1 MAGQPT
7 TWPTVLRQL
16 LTGSDLSDEQA
27 RWALDTVLAGNATEA
42 QIAGFLI
49 ALRAK
54 GESAAEVNVFVEVM
68 LAKANIVRTDR
79 LVLDV
84 VGTGG
89 DHSNSVNISTMSAL
103 VAAAAGAPI
112 VKHGNRA
119 ASSATGTA
127 DVLEELGVRIAL
139 APEAVAACASEV
151 GIGFCFA
158 PAHHPAARFAAQ
170 VRRDLGVPTIFN
182 TLGPLMNP
190 ALAEAALVGCADAAR
205 APLMAQVLDDR
216 GVAAIVV
223 RGEDGMDEISLAG
236 PTRVWDATAK
246 GVVESV
252 ISPQDVGIAP
262 QEASLLVG
270 GDRVRNAELLRK
282 ALAAPDASADAD
294 VDAAQVAAIRDA
306 IRLNASAALV
316 AYEAGLAR
324 RPTADAPLS
333 DRMKGQLPRVE
344 AVLADGSAL
353 QVLDRWARFTGTFAD

>member
-1 MAGQPT
+1 MAGED
-7 TWPTVLRQL
+7 L
-16 LTGSDLSDEQA
+16 LDDQA
-27 RWALDTVLAGNATEA
+27 RWAMETVLAGNATEA
-42 QIAGFLI
+42 QIAGFLV

-54 GESAAEVNVFVEVM
+54 GESAAEVGTFVDVM
-68 LAKANIVRTDR
+68 LAKANIVEIDR
-79 LVLDV
+79 LVLDI

-89 DHSNSVNISTMSAL
+89 DHSNSVNISTMSSL
-103 VAAAAGAPI
+103 VVAAAGAPV

-139 APEAVAACASEV
+139 PPTAVAACANEV

-158 PAHHPAARFAAQ
+158 PAHHPAARFAAP

-190 ALAEAALVGCADAAR
+190 ARAEAALVGCADAAR
-205 APLMAQVLDDR
+205 ASLMAEVLHAR

-236 PTRVWDATAK
+236 PTRVWDATTTT
-246 GVVESV
+246 VTESL
-252 ISPQDVGIAP
+252 IAP
-262 QEASLLVG
+262 ADLGLREQDAALLVG

-282 ALAAPDASADAD
+282 SLAASVPADD
-294 VDAAQVAAIRDA
+294 VDAEKVAAIRDA

-316 AYEAGLAR
+316 AYDAGIDG
-324 RPTADAPLS
+324 RPDAPS
-333 DRMKGQLPRVE
+333 IAERMRVQLPRVE
-344 AVLADGSAL
+344 AVLDSGAALEVLERWSAL
-353 QVLDRWARFTGTFAD
+353 TARLAE

>member
-1 MAGQPT
+1 MSQEPT
-7 TWPTVLRQL
+7 TWPAVLRPL
-16 LTGSDLSDEQA
+16 LNRVDLTDEQA
-27 RWALDTVLAGNATEA
+27 RWAMETVLAGNATEA
-42 QIAGFLI
+42 QISGFLI

-54 GESAAEVNVFVEVM
+54 GESAAEVNVFVDVM
-68 LAKANIVRTDR
+68 LAKANIVKTER

-103 VAAAAGAPI
+103 VVAAAGAPV

-127 DVLEELGVRIAL
+127 DVLEELGVTIAL
-139 APEAVAACASEV
+139 SPAAVAACAEEV

-205 APLMAQVLDDR
+205 APLMAEVLNKR

-223 RGEDGMDEISLAG
+223 RGEDGMDEITIAG
-236 PTRVWDATAK
+236 PTRIWDATRQ
-246 GVVESV
+246 VVQEST
-252 ISPQDVGIAP
+252 ISPNDVGIQLQDTA
-262 QEASLLVG
+262 LLVG
-270 GDRVRNAELLRK
+270 GDRVRNADLLRK
-282 ALAAPDASADAD
+282 SLARPGTQDD
-294 VDAAQVAAIRDA
+294 VDAPRVSAIRDA
-306 IRLNASAALV
+306 VRMNSAAALV
-316 AYEAGLAR
+316 AYEAGLAGR
-324 RPTADAPLS
+324 LTDARSLA
-333 DRMKGQLPRVE
+333 DRMLEQMPRVD
-344 AVLADGSAL
+344 AVLAEGSAL
-353 QVLDRWARFTGTFAD
+353 VVLERWAALSTSLASA

>member
-1 MAGQPT
+1 MSAEPI
-7 TWPTVLRQL
+7 TWPAVLRRL
-16 LTGSDLSDEQA
+16 LAGEDLTEDQA
-27 RWALDTVLAGNATEA
+27 RWAMETVLAGNATEA

-54 GESAAEVNVFVEVM
+54 GESAAEVGTFVDVM

-103 VAAAAGAPI
+103 VVAAAGAPV

-139 APEAVAACASEV
+139 PPEAVATCANEV

-158 PAHHPAARFAAQ
+158 PAHHPAARFAAP
-170 VRRDLGVPTIFN
+170 VRRDLGVPTLFN

-205 APLMAQVLDDR
+205 ASLMAQVLHAR

-236 PTRVWDATAK
+236 PTRVWDAST
-246 GVVESV
+246 GEVIESV
-252 ISPQDVGIAP
+252 VTPGDLGIDAKDS
-262 QEASLLVG
+262 ALLVG

-282 ALAAPDASADAD
+282 ALAASIPAGDPDAG
-294 VDAAQVAAIRDA
+294 QVAAIRDA
-306 IRLNASAALV
+306 VRLNASAALV
-316 AYEAGLAR
+316 AYEAAMAGRPNVDADLAE
-324 RPTADAPLS
+324 
-333 DRMKGQLPRVE
+333 RMREQLPRVE
-344 AVLADGSAL
+344 HVLAQGGAL
-353 QVLDRWARFTGTFAD
+353 GVLDRWVTLTAGFPA